1 MPKDPLN
8 FNLPIDTDSS
18 PLVSAAKVMQ
28 LKTSGTCPSKKKKN
42 EGNTATVNK

>member
-28 LKTSGTCPSKKKKN
+28 LKMSGTCPSKKKN